1 MANYGT
7 IVVVDDN
14 PAILTAVKIC
24 LAGEFDRV
32 LTLASPDTLLTVL
45 AQEVVDGILLDM
57 NFTQGGN
64 SGRRLALASG
74 DPQEASG
81 YPGGTGDGIR

>member
-45 AQEVVDGILLDM
+45 AQEVVDRK
-57 NFTQGGN
+57 
-64 SGRRLALASG
+64 SVV
-74 DPQEASG
+74 
-81 YPGGTGDGIR
+81 

>member
-7 IVVVDDN
+7 ILVVDDN

-32 LTLASPDTLLTVL
+32 LTLASPDTLLPTRFL
-45 AQEVVDGILLDM
+45 
-57 NFTQGGN
+57 
-64 SGRRLALASG
+64 RYWHKRWW
-74 DPQEASG
+74 
-81 YPGGTGDGIR
+81 TGFCST

>member
-45 AQEVVDGILLDM
+45 AQEVVDDFARHELHARGKLR
-57 NFTQGGN
+57 T
-64 SGRRLALASG
+64 RRLALASG

>member
-7 IVVVDDN
+7 ILVVDDN

-24 LAGEFDRV
+24 WAGEFDRV

-64 SGRRLALASG
+64 SGRLALASG

>member
-7 IVVVDDN
+7 ILVVDDN

-64 SGRRLALASG
+64 SGQDGLASG

>member
-7 IVVVDDN
+7 ILVVDDN

-45 AQEVVDGILLDM
+45 AQE
-57 NFTQGGN
+57 
-64 SGRRLALASG
+64 
-74 DPQEASG
+74 ASG
-81 YPGGTGDGIR
+81 YPGGTGDGIC

>member
-7 IVVVDDN
+7 ILVVDDN

-32 LTLASPDTLLTVL
+32 LTLASPEAKASRLVRSFPL
-45 AQEVVDGILLDM
+45 A
-57 NFTQGGN
+57 
-64 SGRRLALASG
+64 
-74 DPQEASG
+74 
-81 YPGGTGDGIR
+81 